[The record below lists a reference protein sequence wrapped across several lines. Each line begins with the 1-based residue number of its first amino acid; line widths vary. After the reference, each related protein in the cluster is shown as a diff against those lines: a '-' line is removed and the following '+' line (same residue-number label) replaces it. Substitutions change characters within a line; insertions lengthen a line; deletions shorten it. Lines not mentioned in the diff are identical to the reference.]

1 VLLSNSWAPL
11 VLECYGE
18 FSPLEVSASRN
29 VNSRPDRRGRVSEAL
44 VDNFAQLRPAKLAG

>member
-1 VLLSNSWAPL
+1 
-11 VLECYGE
+11 
-18 FSPLEVSASRN
+18 VSASRN